1 MLIDAGHLKRRC
13 QPRLMMTDYESETLE
28 VPAADTDSIKRMD
41 QLRAAL
47 VADMRHTTAAD
58 AKGNRKMVIGALSVL
73 APSSPLRAKLARC
86 GKRNL
91 ANDSREF
98 CRRPCCG
105 VCMQRQARRLF
116 RERRWPALE
125 KVPATHMRWITILT
139 HRCAGLEDGAHEM
152 QRQHR
157 RLQHILSKFAGGTG
171 KSRTHRVRVWGARE
185 VEPIDVG
192 WQFHVHLLIGLDGAD
207 AETLA
212 QMLREAWGTGS
223 RQVQIK
229 VLEPRDH
236 RANIIRCAHYMTK
249 ARFTRT
255 VGNRREWLSNEDI
268 VTLALWR
275 DRLSAQWHRF
285 TWGIHRS

>member
-1 MLIDAGHLKRRC
+1 
-13 QPRLMMTDYESETLE
+13 MMTDFESETPE
-28 VPAADTDSIKRMD
+28 VCAADADSVQRMD
-41 QLRAAL
+41 RLRAAL
-47 VADMRHTTAAD
+47 VADMRHTTAAV

-73 APSSPLRAKLARC
+73 APTSPLRAKLARC
-86 GKRNL
+86 GKRNP

-105 VCMQRQARRLF
+105 VCMQRQARWLF
-116 RERRWPALE
+116 RKRLWPALE
-125 KVPATHMRWITILT
+125 NVPATRIRWVTILT
-139 HRCAGLEDGAHEM
+139 HRCANLDDGVHEM

-171 KSRTHRVRVWGARE
+171 KSRTHPVRVWGARE
-185 VEPIDVG
+185 VEPIDG
-192 WQFHVHLLIGLDGAD
+192 EWQFHIHMLIDLAGAD
-207 AETLA
+207 VDKLAE
-212 QMLREAWGTGS
+212 MLRDGWGTGS

-229 VLEPRDH
+229 LLERRDH

-249 ARFTRT
+249 ARFTRS
-255 VGNRREWLSNEDI
+255 VGNRREWLSIEDI

-285 TWGIHRS
+285 TWGVHRS